1 MWKPPPNS
9 FATPYVS
16 ASFRRLFEI
25 TSMKF
30 AKLVFLL
37 AGIYGLIVVLPLY
50 FFEEKTGRDYP
61 PPITHPE
68 YYYGFVGV
76 TAAWQILYLLIST
89 NPIRYRPIMIPP
101 MLAKGSFVIAV
112 TILYLQGRVSATMLG
127 ASMIDLLLV
136 VLFFIAYLRTPKQ

>member
-1 MWKPPPNS
+1 
-9 FATPYVS
+9 
-16 ASFRRLFEI
+16 
-25 TSMKF
+25 MKF
-30 AKLVFLL
+30 AKLVFLI
-37 AGIYGLIVVLPLY
+37 AGIYGLIVVVPLY
-50 FFEEKTGRDYP
+50 FLEEKTGRDYP

-101 MLAKGSFVIAV
+101 MLAKSSFVIAV
-112 TILYLQGRVSATMLG
+112 AILFLQGRVSGTMLG

-136 VLFFIAYLRTPKQ
+136 VLFFLAYLRTPKQ